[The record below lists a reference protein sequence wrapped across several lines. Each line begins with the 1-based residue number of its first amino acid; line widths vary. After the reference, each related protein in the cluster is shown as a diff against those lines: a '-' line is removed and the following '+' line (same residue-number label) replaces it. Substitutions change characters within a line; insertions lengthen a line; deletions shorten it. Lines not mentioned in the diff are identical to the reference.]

1 MKRALLLAVLVI
13 GLIGVMATAQCGCDT
28 PSVGDE
34 PTCYTGYWLGVDVGF
49 KLVVPGEY
57 FSQCPVPETP
67 FITGWRVETVD
78 GMVIYQQQFPDMPKG
93 HNYEML
99 WDQTDGYCNQVPIGI
114 YRLVIQTTTAGE
126 FKNYVKIQPWPS
138 PSNWCNCWCNCCCMQ
153 IDTQP
158 CCISH
163 NPYIQIARCT
173 GRPYVWG
180 SISIRIHVDLG
191 ACGCCGCP

>member
-1 MKRALLLAVLVI
+1 MKRALLLVVLVV
-13 GLIGVMATAQCGCDT
+13 GLIGVVAAAQCGCDT

-57 FSQCPVPETP
+57 FSQCPIPQTP

-93 HNYEML
+93 HNFEML

-191 ACGCCGCP
+191 ACGCCSCP

>member
-13 GLIGVMATAQCGCDT
+13 GLMGVAATAQCTCFQA
-28 PSVGDE
+28 PVGDE

-49 KLVVPGEY
+49 KLIVPGEY

-67 FITGWRVETVD
+67 FITGWRVEALD
-78 GMVIYQQQFPDMPKG
+78 GTIIYQQQFDMPKG
-93 HNYEML
+93 HNYEMV
-99 WDQTDGYCNQVPIGI
+99 WDQTDGHCNQVPVGI
-114 YRLVIQTTTAGE
+114 YRLVIQTTSAGE
-126 FKNYVKIQPWPS
+126 IKNYVKIQPWPG
-138 PSNWCNCWCNCCCMQ
+138 PANPCNCCCPQ

-163 NPYIQIARCT
+163 SPYIEIARCT

-180 SISIRIHVDLG
+180 SITIRIHINLG
-191 ACGCCGCP
+191 AGCGSCCGCP

>member
-1 MKRALLLAVLVI
+1 MKRALLLAVLVV
-13 GLIGVMATAQCGCDT
+13 GLIGVVASAQCGCGA
-28 PSVGDE
+28 PPVGDE
-34 PTCYTGYWLGVDVGF
+34 LTCYTGYWLGVDVGF

-67 FITGWRVETVD
+67 FITGWRVEALD
-78 GMVIYQQQFPDMPKG
+78 GTIIYQRQFPDMPKG

-99 WDQTDGYCNQVPIGI
+99 WDQTDGNGNQVPVGI
-114 YRLVIQTTTAGE
+114 YRFVIQTTTAGE
-126 FKNYVKIQPWPS
+126 INNYVKIQPWPG
-138 PSNWCNCWCNCCCMQ
+138 PGNWCSFGCAQ

-163 NPYIQIARCT
+163 SPYIQIARCT

-191 ACGCCGCP
+191 TWSGCGCP

>member
-1 MKRALLLAVLVI
+1 VKRALLLAVLVI
-13 GLIGVMATAQCGCDT
+13 GLIGVVAVAQCGCDT

-34 PTCYTGYWLGVDVGF
+34 PTCYTGYWLGVDVGL

-57 FSQCPVPETP
+57 FSQCPIPQTP

-93 HNYEML
+93 HNFEML

-191 ACGCCGCP
+191 ACGCCSCP